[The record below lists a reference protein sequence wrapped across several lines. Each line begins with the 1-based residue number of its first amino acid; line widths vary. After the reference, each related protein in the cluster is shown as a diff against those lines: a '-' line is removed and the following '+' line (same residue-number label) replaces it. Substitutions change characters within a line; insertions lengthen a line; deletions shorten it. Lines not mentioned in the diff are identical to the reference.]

1 MDKKKLKIARNKIDK
16 IDDKIF
22 YLIKNRTHIVKNMLK
37 LKEFKKQIVDHKRIN
52 EIIKIIRNKSIKNKI
67 DTKVTIRIWKSM
79 IWSYVDYQR
88 RNFKK
93 K

>member
-22 YLIKNRTHIVKNMLK
+22 YLIRNRTHIVKNMLK